1 MKRIIIPLAIL
12 TAAILLKGCEKD
24 PLTDVE
30 SGDWNHERNI
40 LGIRFDGQIGKASI
54 LRNENEARIEFKY
67 YSSTSPDAS
76 AVEILEMEI
85 SYGASSS
92 VTKGQSLNFENPD
105 KKATVTITPVNG
117 EPLEWTITLI
127 PFSESLLGT
136 WDIDKLVVFG
146 GTGPDYGG
154 AAVLN
159 MTDKPWCWSATN
171 GPAAEEDNTL
181 TFALE
186 GVTPEGNPYG
196 SFSNNAGNDALFADF
211 MFTSGDSVINLN
223 GFYRKIPDGTGK
235 WMRNYAEGTVIFQ
248 FPDNTV
254 TTATLRLAGTY
265 DLGWDKSKTVANHS
279 FEFELSGIDDWDH
292 IYSDYDKFVKRPRKF
307 WIDMSR
313 SK

>member
-1 MKRIIIPLAIL
+1 MNRIFYFLIVTTLSLFIS
-12 TAAILLKGCEKD
+12 GCEKN
-24 PLTDVE
+24 PLSDIE
-30 SGDWNHERNI
+30 SEDWNRERNI
-40 LGIRFDGQIGKASI
+40 IGIAFEGQIGTASI
-54 LRNENEARIEFKY
+54 IRNDTEAKIEFTY
-67 YSSTSPDAS
+67 YNS
-76 AVEILEMEI
+76 AGGDLSDVKIQSLEI
-85 SYGASSS
+85 SCGAVSS
-92 VTKGQSLNFENPD
+92 VQKGGTLNFENPG
-105 KKATVTITPVNG
+105 KQASISITPVNG

-146 GTGPDYGG
+146 GTGPEYGG

-171 GPAAEEDNTL
+171 GPATEEDNTL

-196 SFSNNAGNDALFADF
+196 SFSNNAGNDALFTDF

-223 GFYRKIPDGTGK
+223 GFYRKIPNGTGK

-248 FPDNTV
+248 FPDNTI
-254 TTATLRLAGTY
+254 TTATLRTAGTY
-265 DLGWDKSKTVANHS
+265 DLGWDKTKTVADHS
-279 FEFELSGIDDWDH
+279 LEFSLSGVDDWDH

-307 WIDMSR
+307 WIDLNK

>member
-12 TAAILLKGCEKD
+12 TAAILLTGCEKD

-54 LRNENEARIEFKY
+54 LRNENDARIEFLY
-67 YSSTSPDAS
+67 YSSTSPDLS

-85 SYGASSS
+85 SFGASAS
-92 VTKGQSLNFENPD
+92 VAKGQSLNFENPD

-117 EPLEWTITLI
+117 EPLEWIITLV